1 MLVSSLG
8 MAKVDVG
15 WRLRIVALRLDEAR
29 LEMDDVLPQRII
41 LRLDRFKI
49 VLQIVQLS
57 DLLLKLLD
65 ISFLSL
71 SERTL

>member
-1 MLVSSLG
+1 MFMSGMG

-15 WRLRIVALRLDEAR
+15 WWLRIVALRLDEAR

-49 VLQIVQLS
+49 VLQIV
-57 DLLLKLLD
+57 
-65 ISFLSL
+65 
-71 SERTL
+71 

>member
-49 VLQIVQLS
+49 VLQIV
-57 DLLLKLLD
+57 
-65 ISFLSL
+65 
-71 SERTL
+71 